1 MFIIKFFFVITI
13 LFSMSSFSV
22 LAETMLQDHKT
33 HKGTRLFSIAITM
46 PTIKDINEFW
56 KVYEDALD
64 LAIETGIDVPG
75 ELMFTWSNIEKKS
88 FLNKISYH
96 DDSSINIVEMHKRK
110 HIPAVITIA
119 PFETMNTRIPK
130 DLRKL
135 PYDHPDVM
143 MRFKAFIDWI
153 YKITEGLEVEAIV
166 FGNEFDIHLAFEAA
180 KGNNNWK
187 ALEGMVV
194 QTKEY
199 IKSLDRW
206 KSVPF
211 ALEPTFDG
219 LMGASWK
226 ELQRINQH
234 TDIIGVSYYP
244 LNGNAVHEPSILHE
258 HLTDLFKVYPN
269 KKIDFYQYGYPSSE
283 KINGSLEK
291 QRQFIE
297 SSFKYWDQY
306 ADKIR
311 LITFTWLYDVK
322 QTHIESMTS
331 DTLQDI
337 TPTEAFVEFL
347 GSLGLHGSEIG
358 EEKPAFKELKKQLKN
373 RGWLH

>member
-1 MFIIKFFFVITI
+1 MVIKIFFVIITI
-13 LFSMSSFSV
+13 LFSIFSLSV
-22 LAETMLQDHKT
+22 DAETTLQDQKIV
-33 HKGTRLFSIAITM
+33 KDSRLFSIAITL
-46 PTIKDINEFW
+46 PTFKDINKFW

-64 LAIETGIDVPG
+64 LTIETGIDVPG
-75 ELMFTWSNIEKKS
+75 ELMFTWSNIENKS
-88 FLNKISYH
+88 FLNKISYN
-96 DDSSINIVEMHKRK
+96 DDSSIKIIDIYKRK
-110 HIPAVITIA
+110 KIPAVITIS
-119 PFETMNTRIPK
+119 PFETMNNRIPE

-135 PYDHPDVM
+135 PYDHPEVI

-153 YKITEGLEVEAIV
+153 YEITQGLEVEAIV
-166 FGNEFDIHLAFEAA
+166 FGNEFDIHMAFEAA

-194 QTKEY
+194 QAKEH

-206 KSVPF
+206 SSIPF

-219 LMGASWK
+219 LMGASRE

-234 TDIIGVSYYP
+234 ADIIGVSYYP
-244 LNGNAVHEPSILHE
+244 LNGNTVHEPTILQE

-269 KKIDFYQYGYPSSE
+269 KKIDFYQYGYPSSD

-297 SSFKYWDQY
+297 NSFKYWDQY

-311 LITFTWLYDVK
+311 LITFTWLYDV
-322 QTHIESMTS
+322 QQPHIESMSS
-331 DTLQDI
+331 DTLDDI

-347 GSLGLHGSEIG
+347 GSLGLHGQEVG
-358 EEKPAFKELKKQLKN
+358 EEKPAFKELKKQLKL